1 MLRFNHVLC
10 GAGFFAAMF
19 AVYSEAGNE
28 IQSQIVKDSSVAE
41 KTKATLG
48 AGEDSQDLAGVYAAE
63 GQEFETPKAENSEVA
78 GESEIEGEPATEIQE
93 ASVENPAKPSETE
106 LQAEAQPEIQTEA
119 QTAEL
124 DAVPEA
130 QNEAV
135 PESGAVEELAAS
147 EGGEEG
153 EDDEFS
159 EPDDS
164 REEEIAELGVQATE
178 EFLDFSDW
186 ALPILDPSVV
196 TSPYGLRRYRM
207 HKGIDIRMKRGEPV
221 VSVAAGKI
229 VRSNYERRGY
239 GHYVYVDH
247 GNGVQT
253 RYAHL
258 SKRYAKV
265 GEEVQK
271 GEAIGLAG
279 NTGRSTGPHLH
290 FEIRYG
296 ETLIDPN
303 TVFNFEEHY
312 VRRASSQVSVQMA
325 QATYDEIQKELS
337 KHRYYK
343 VRRGDT
349 LSGIAKKFGTSVER
363 LCRLNKLNRNSI
375 IRPGQIL
382 QCS

>member
-41 KTKATLG
+41 KAKATIE
-48 AGEDSQDLAGVYAAE
+48 AGESSQDFGVVYNAE
-63 GQEFETPKAENSEVA
+63 GQEDEVQTAETSSEASQAELDS
-78 GESEIEGEPATEIQE
+78 EPAAETQE
-93 ASVENPAKPSETE
+93 ASAE
-106 LQAEAQPEIQTEA
+106 LQAEPAETAAENPETET
-119 QTAEL
+119 QTAEHEL
-124 DAVPEA
+124 
-130 QNEAV
+130 QNE
-135 PESGAVEELAAS
+135 SGEVEELAES
-147 EGGEEG
+147 GEEG

-164 REEEIAELGVQATE
+164 REDELAAIDVQATE

-229 VRSNYERRGY
+229 VRSSYERRGY

-247 GNGVQT
+247 GNGIQT

-303 TVFNFEEHY
+303 EVFNFEEHY

-363 LCRLNKLNRNSI
+363 LCRLNKINRNSI

>member
-1 MLRFNHVLC
+1 MMRFTHVLC

-19 AVYSEAGNE
+19 AVSSEAGNE
-28 IQSQIVKDSSVAE
+28 FQSQIVKDSSVAE
-41 KTKATLG
+41 KTKATLA
-48 AGEDSQDLAGVYAAE
+48 AGEETEEQSPVYDAASAGTESVVAAGALNAE
-63 GQEFETPKAENSEVA
+63 GDSSA
-78 GESEIEGEPATEIQE
+78 EIQE
-93 ASVENPAKPSETE
+93 AGAELPTEPSETAETE
-106 LQAEAQPEIQTEA
+106 LQTES
-119 QTAEL
+119 
-124 DAVPEA
+124 
-130 QNEAV
+130 QNEAQAAELEAET
-135 PESGAVEELAAS
+135 ESGEAQMDDSELAEAES
-147 EGGEEG
+147 EEAG

-164 REEEIAELGVQATE
+164 REEELAEIDVQATE

-221 VSVAAGKI
+221 VSVAAGTI
-229 VRSNYERRGY
+229 VRSGYERRGY

-265 GEEVQK
+265 GEQVQK

-303 TVFNFEEHY
+303 DVFNFEEHY

-349 LSGIAKKFGTSVER
+349 LSGIAKKFGTSVEK
-363 LCRLNKLNRNSI
+363 LCRLNKISRNSI